1 MSVYA
6 RHVTCGAHFE
16 YHPPMLNEKL
26 LSVLLFGSVSLAASL
41 AACGGNEAPPVAPRN
56 VAPPA
61 SATSEVLTSEVLD
74 ASVASPLPVEPPHPK
89 ATAVAMPAIR
99 PSTLLA
105 KLTKVGLDP
114 KALPPMSKLSKEQRL
129 VHMQL
134 FTASLGIPCGECHQE
149 GNPKAETRR
158 TKIARKMWDE
168 YVVKLTMA
176 SGDPVFCDS
185 CHQGKVKM
193 LDRTDREALAQWMD
207 ENFEHGL
214 KQKDGS
220 EHGCES
226 SQCHK
231 DEGDQFLTKWAG
243 GSL

>member
-1 MSVYA
+1 
-6 RHVTCGAHFE
+6 
-16 YHPPMLNEKL
+16 MLRANVLSAL
-26 LSVLLFGSVSLAASL
+26 LVGSISFSGSL
-41 AACGGNEAPPVAPRN
+41 AACGGNEAPPIAPVSN
-56 VAPPA
+56 VTPPPTTAPSEAPVDASIATPPPA
-61 SATSEVLTSEVLD
+61 
-74 ASVASPLPVEPPHPK
+74 EPSRTK
-89 ATAVAMPAIR
+89 GAKTAMPAIR

-105 KLTKVGLDP
+105 KLTEAGLDP
-114 KALPPMSKLSKEQRL
+114 KALPPMSKLSKTQRV

-134 FTASLGIPCGECHQE
+134 FRESLGIPCGECHQT
-149 GNPKAETRR
+149 GNNKAETRR

-176 SGDPVFCDS
+176 NGEPVFCDS
-185 CHQGKVKM
+185 CHQGKVKT
-193 LDRTDREALAQWMD
+193 LDRTDRKALAQWMD

>member
-1 MSVYA
+1 
-6 RHVTCGAHFE
+6 
-16 YHPPMLNEKL
+16 MLTSKL
-26 LSVLLFGSVSLAASL
+26 LSVLFVGSISFATGL
-41 AACGGNEAPPVAPRN
+41 AACGGNEAPPLAPN
-56 VAPPA
+56 SNLTAPTT
-61 SATSEVLTSEVLD
+61 ATSEAVVD
-74 ASVASPLPVEPPHPK
+74 ASVATPVEPPHAK
-89 ATAVAMPAIR
+89 AATVPMPAIR

-105 KLTKVGLDP
+105 TLTKAGLDP

-176 SGDPVFCDS
+176 NGEPVFCDS
-185 CHQGKVKM
+185 CHQGKVKT
-193 LDRTDREALAQWMD
+193 LDRSDKKAVAHWMD

-214 KQKDGS
+214 KKKDGS
-220 EHGCES
+220 EHSCGS

-231 DEGDQFLTKWAG
+231 DEDYQFLTTWAAAP
-243 GSL
+243 